1 MKRII
6 TLLTIAILFFGTGCN
21 AYKNAVK
28 YLNEKCHDST
38 ITKQEDGSYK
48 VSIHCTDLYA
58 TAKVKEYLPTGKVE
72 YNVSEAELTIVG
84 VSRDSVPDVVNILKE
99 IAKGLKK

>member
-1 MKRII
+1 MKKV
-6 TLLTIAILFFGTGCN
+6 ILFFSICVSMASCN

-38 ITKQEDGSYK
+38 ITKQADGSYR
-48 VSIHCTDLYA
+48 VAIHCTDLYA

-72 YNVSEAELTIVG
+72 YNVSEAELIIIG
-84 VSRDSVPDVVNILKE
+84 VSKDSIPDVVNILKS
-99 IAKGLKK
+99 IANGIKK